1 MSNTAGR
8 IITLTLF
15 GESHGPAIGA
25 VLDGLPAGLRID
37 EDFIHARMNQ
47 RRAAGTISTA
57 RHEEDLP
64 EFLSG
69 IRGGFTE
76 GTPIAILI
84 RNEDVH
90 RADYN
95 EMQELARPG
104 HADYAAEMK
113 YHGYQDRSGGG
124 HFSGR
129 LTAPL
134 VAAGAILEKAL
145 LDRGIAIGSHIA
157 DLHGIQDDSFRS
169 ECLDEQIAALREA
182 AFPALSSEVAEQM
195 KAEIEAA
202 RMQLDSV
209 GGILETAVTGLK
221 PGVGSPEF
229 DSVESRLA
237 SILFSI
243 PAVKGVEF
251 GSGFGFAHLYGSEAN
266 DPLRMADGRVVMTT
280 NHNGGI
286 NGGITNGMPVVFR
299 TCIKP
304 TPSIA
309 RPQETVN
316 LKTMENAVIEI
327 HGRHDPAVIH
337 RARAAVDA
345 MTAFALADLLAETYG
360 PQWLAE
366 ANDEARA
373 DR

>member
-25 VLDGLPAGLRID
+25 VLDGLPAGVRID
-37 EDFIHARMNQ
+37 EEFIRARMNQ

-57 RHEEDLP
+57 RHEADNP

-69 IRGGFTE
+69 IRNGFTE

-84 RNEDVH
+84 RNADVH
-90 RADYN
+90 RGDYD
-95 EMQELARPG
+95 EMQQLARPG
-104 HADYAAEMK
+104 HADYAAQMK
-113 YHGYQDRSGGG
+113 YHGFQDSSGGG

-129 LTAPL
+129 LTAPM

-145 LDRGIAIGSHIA
+145 LDRGIRIGSHIA
-157 DLHGIQDDSFRS
+157 DLHGIQDDPFCR
-169 ECLDEQIAALREA
+169 EHLDEQIDALSAA
-182 AFPALSSEVAEQM
+182 AFPAISSEAGERM

-202 RMQLDSV
+202 RLQLDSV
-209 GGILETAVTGLK
+209 GGILETAVTGLAA
-221 PGVGSPEF
+221 GIGSPEF
-229 DSVESRLA
+229 DSVESRLSA
-237 SILFSI
+237 ILFSI

-251 GSGFGFAHLYGSEAN
+251 GSGFAFAHMHGSEAN
-266 DPLRMADGRVVMTT
+266 DPLRMERGRVIMTS

-286 NGGITNGMPVVFR
+286 NGGITNGMPVMFR
-299 TCIKP
+299 TVIKP

-345 MTAFALADLLAETYG
+345 MTAFVLADLLAETYG

-366 ANDEARA
+366 AADEAGT